1 MKKKKDMK
9 KPLLAAVLACSMV
22 QIPAIP
28 VAAAAPENLAL
39 NQTVT
44 ASSYEQPTNNPEKT
58 SPSKAV
64 DGDLTTRWGT
74 AQNLAANEWINVN
87 LGSSKQ
93 IQQININFERTD
105 DAQNILGYKVEIA
118 NGNDTYTEIYRKE
131 AAATEKRQQFQK
143 LIREE
148 LVRYYFQPIISGK
161 TGETIA
167 YEALMRVSLPM
178 ITNPGQVMELAREEG
193 CLHEIE
199 RITMFKSA
207 ESYLFL
213 EREGLIS
220 GKEKLFVNSVASQH
234 MTEAESKEYARRFTS
249 LQSRL
254 VVEITEEEGMDSS
267 ALEIKRNTLGLQ
279 GNFALDDYG
288 SGYSNEKNLIDL
300 SPAYIKVDISIIRD
314 IDKSQDKQQIVSNI
328 VSYAHGRN
336 MQIVAEGMETAAELE
351 TVLALGVDLLQGYF
365 LARPA
370 PVPSKISD
378 EALAVIQAFE
388 AKQTASS

>member
-131 AAATEKRQQFQK
+131 EKAKQK
-143 LIREE
+143 EVIKLTSPG
-148 LVRYYFQPIISGK
+148 PIIFCQ
-161 TGETIA
+161 E
-167 YEALMRVSLPM
+167 RV
-178 ITNPGQVMELAREEG
+178 G
-193 CLHEIE
+193 LHN
-199 RITMFKSA
+199 RPFKMYKFRSMTVQDP
-207 ESYLFL
+207 S
-213 EREGLIS
+213 
-220 GKEKLFVNSVASQH
+220 KEKSRW
-234 MTEAESKEYARRFTS
+234 TTKGDARVTHR
-249 LQSRL
+249 
-254 VVEITEEEGMDSS
+254 
-267 ALEIKRNTLGLQ
+267 
-279 GNFALDDYG
+279 
-288 SGYSNEKNLIDL
+288 
-300 SPAYIKVDISIIRD
+300 
-314 IDKSQDKQQIVSNI
+314 
-328 VSYAHGRN
+328 
-336 MQIVAEGMETAAELE
+336 
-351 TVLALGVDLLQGYF
+351 
-365 LARPA
+365 
-370 PVPSKISD
+370 
-378 EALAVIQAFE
+378 
-388 AKQTASS
+388 